1 MGNPCSA
8 CTVEQESGEE
18 PTPPLKDQKLT
29 GSLTTG
35 VTGSEGKDP
44 HRITTKEEKDRKP
57 ECSDENSQEPR
68 KTRVRDPKHVFDI
81 TFTKSPLGV
90 KFTSSRSG
98 KCVYVTETDG
108 KVNQAVNDSKLP
120 KDSKLLKINNIDV
133 ESQAIN
139 DTVILIRKEIQNL
152 PMTMTFCHP
161 DGLEEH
167 ERQDPHPKL
176 LL

>member
-18 PTPPLKDQKLT
+18 PTPPMRDQKLT
-29 GSLTTG
+29 GSLKAGETFP
-35 VTGSEGKDP
+35 VKEGKDG
-44 HRITTKEEKDRKP
+44 TP
-57 ECSDENSQEPR
+57 ECSDENSREPC
-68 KTRVRDPKHVFDI
+68 KPRVRDPKHVFDI

-98 KCVYVTETDG
+98 RCVYVTETDG

-139 DTVILIRKEIQNL
+139 DTVSLIRKEIKIL

-161 DGLEEH
+161 DGLDEDEC
-167 ERQDPHPKL
+167 QDPHPKL